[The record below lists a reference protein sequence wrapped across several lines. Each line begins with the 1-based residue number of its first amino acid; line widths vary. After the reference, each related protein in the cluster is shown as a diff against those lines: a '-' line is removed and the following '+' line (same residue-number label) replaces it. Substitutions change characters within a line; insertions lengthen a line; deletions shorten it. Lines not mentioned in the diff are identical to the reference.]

1 MIPLPLTRRTPAS
14 GGLKSFPLRSLARF
28 RSSLEHQPVASY
40 SAGRDIAAESESTTG
55 TKFDITATDQIMP
68 TATTTAII
76 HASILHPL
84 YVALSLPIFRRP
96 DVRQFTDARNFF

>member
-1 MIPLPLTRRTPAS
+1 
-14 GGLKSFPLRSLARF
+14 
-28 RSSLEHQPVASY
+28 VASH